1 MQQMAARRVGRRSFS
16 FLWTPAMNAPFHD
29 PLRTLSAEA
38 RELSATAGTPMLSPD
53 LLPGLAQFVDAL
65 ALLAIG
71 WFSLLSHVS
80 HTSKEWRFGVL
91 VVALG
96 TILATRVLKALD
108 AYEFDSLEHWPTG
121 VARST
126 IGLCL
131 TFGALCCTLWLIGS
145 SIGPTY
151 GWLKPWILGSLMAMA
166 ATRLAYLFFIMRWR
180 SRGGLERR
188 VAVVGSGRV
197 AQSLLSALADDPD
210 VVITGVYD
218 DLECDASGTC
228 AGHAVRGSLDD
239 LIDHCRKDGTT
250 SICVALPLSQERRIA
265 TILERLVVVPA
276 DVRLCPDAYGVGL
289 GPMAV
294 SHLGNVTLLNVRD
307 LPLGGW
313 RLVIKEIEDR
323 LIAAAVLALVAP
335 LFAIIA
341 IAIRLDS
348 PGPVFFRQM
357 RHGYNNRLIRVLKF
371 RTLYDHASDPNA
383 EKLSDDED
391 PRVTRVGAVLRRTML
406 DELPQFV
413 NVLRGE
419 MSVVGPRPHAMAAK
433 AGGLLYRDAVPDYD
447 ARHRMKPGVTGWA
460 QVNGWRGDTK
470 TVEQIRQRVA
480 HDLHYIEHWSVMMDL
495 KIVIMT
501 ALMALRALS
510 FTSREARRHAMP
522 LADAGRSGPSS

>member
-1 MQQMAARRVGRRSFS
+1 
-16 FLWTPAMNAPFHD
+16 
-29 PLRTLSAEA
+29 
-38 RELSATAGTPMLSPD
+38 MLSPD
-53 LLPGLAQFVDAL
+53 LLPGLAQVVDAIS
-65 ALLAIG
+65 LLAIG
-71 WFSLLSHVS
+71 WLALLSQVS

-108 AYEFDSLEHWPTG
+108 GYEFDALEHWPTG
-121 VARST
+121 VARTT

-131 TFGALCCTLWLIGS
+131 TFGALCCILWLIGS
-145 SIGPTY
+145 SITPTR
-151 GWLKPWILGSLMAMA
+151 GWLKPWILGSLMVMA
-166 ATRLAYLFFIMRWR
+166 SARLIYLFVIVRWR
-180 SRGGLERR
+180 RRGGLERR
-188 VAVVGSGRV
+188 IAVVGTGRV
-197 AQSLLSALADDPD
+197 AQTFLTALEHDPN
-210 VVITGVYD
+210 VVVTGVYD
-218 DLECDASGTC
+218 DLDSAANGVC
-228 AGHAVRGSLDD
+228 AGHTVQGSLDR
-239 LIDHCRKDGTT
+239 LIEHCRRDGTN
-250 SICVALPLSQERRIA
+250 SICIALPLSQERRIA
-265 TILERLVVVPA
+265 TILERLVVVPV

-289 GPMAV
+289 GAMSV
-294 SHLGNVTLLNVRD
+294 SHLGNVTLLNLRQI
-307 LPLGGW
+307 PLGGW
-313 RLVIKEIEDR
+313 KLVAKEIEDR

-335 LFAIIA
+335 LLVIIA

-357 RHGYNNRLIRVLKF
+357 RHGYNNRLIRVFKF

-383 EKLSDDED
+383 EKLSDDKD
-391 PRVTRVGAVLRRTML
+391 PRVTRVGAFLRRTML

-470 TVEQIRQRVA
+470 TVEQIQQRVA
-480 HDLHYIEHWSVMMDL
+480 HDLHYIENWSVMMDL
-495 KIVIMT
+495 KIVVMT

-510 FTSREARRHAMP
+510 FTAREARRHAMP